1 MDGSYS
7 AFMEIEC
14 GVPQGSVLGP
24 LLYVLFT
31 NDLPEAIHDDH
42 EELSYDEPHLQCDPC
57 GGLVNYV
64 DDGTCTITHKD
75 PEILSTKLSEKY
87 KAIEEYMVSNRLV
100 IDGDKTHLLVMG
112 SRSMDRARQEVSLR
126 AGQHIIYPS
135 KTEKLLGCNIDQ
147 SLKWLT
153 HVQTSEKSLIKN
165 LTSRIN
171 GLQMISKSSTFK
183 TRLSAANGVF
193 MSALVYILPLW
204 GGCEDYLL
212 KTLQV
217 IQNRAARQVTRL
229 TWYTPVR
236 RLLTQCNWLSIK
248 QLIFFH
254 SALLVYRTF
263 KSGVPLYLA
272 QQLRTDH
279 PLNTRLSS
287 QGAIRIIGHYGA
299 IVESS
304 FLRRAARSYNTLP
317 VDIRSAGT
325 VYVFKKKLKI
335 WIKNNIPVR

>member
-1 MDGSYS
+1 MLY
-7 AFMEIEC
+7 FEEIDTRLCFCLEKM
-14 GVPQGSVLGP
+14 P
-24 LLYVLFT
+24 LSFPCAASEQSPHPTNGTPNLY
-31 NDLPEAIHDDH
+31 
-42 EELSYDEPHLQCDPC
+42 
-57 GGLVNYV
+57 
-64 DDGTCTITHKD
+64 
-75 PEILSTKLSEKY
+75 
-87 KAIEEYMVSNRLV
+87 
-100 IDGDKTHLLVMG
+100 HLLV
-112 SRSMDRARQEVSLR
+112 
-126 AGQHIIYPS
+126 I
-135 KTEKLLGCNIDQ
+135 
-147 SLKWLT
+147 
-153 HVQTSEKSLIKN
+153 
-165 LTSRIN
+165 
-171 GLQMISKSSTFK
+171 
-183 TRLSAANGVF
+183 RL
-193 MSALVYILPLW
+193 
-204 GGCEDYLL
+204 
-212 KTLQV
+212 
-217 IQNRAARQVTRL
+217 VTRL